1 MNKTSGAREYTHDI
15 ALEHVVTG
23 ASHADTDMVTI
34 PLALLAAVTACEALD
49 AALAAPLSL
58 DEDDHITYPDGGWE
72 AYLVVLGSFLGLIAT
87 FGTLNSVGAVQA
99 YVDSN
104 QLALVPTLTV
114 LWIFLIYI
122 ALLFL
127 VGVVVGP
134 YFDAR
139 GLFQPMVAG
148 TVLLAIGYMCLA
160 ECTHVWQFV
169 LAFSICLG
177 VGNALCITPLI
188 LVISHWFLRKRGR
201 ATLSATIGGLVGGV
215 VIPLMLR
222 LLYPKVGFKWAI
234 RILGFFCVG
243 CMVCAIFLAR
253 ARLGPTPP
261 SERKRGH
268 RLARLGH
275 LGHRLFDYTA
285 LKDWR
290 FIFLTLGVWATELAL
305 MSAIT
310 YLPLYLMSHGMSEL
324 ELYLLVTIFNATGIA
339 GRIIP
344 GYLSD
349 IIGHYNIMVLTM
361 VGTIVLTFVV
371 WLPFGHLLQGMWAF
385 SAIFGFFSATILSL
399 TPVCLGVITPTDVFG
414 QRYGLMYFFVSLAN
428 LGMIPVGGAIIG
440 KGSHAEYQHF
450 VEFVGAFAAFGTL
463 CWWATRYFIVG
474 NKLNAKI

>member
-1 MNKTSGAREYTHDI
+1 MNKSSGAREYTHDI
-15 ALEHVVTG
+15 VLEHVVTG
-23 ASHADTDMVTI
+23 ASRIDADMVTI
-34 PLALLAAVTACEALD
+34 PLAPLMVLPSSLTLESLALPVD
-49 AALAAPLSL
+49 
-58 DEDDHITYPDGGWE
+58 DEDHIHYPDGGWE
-72 AYLVVLGSFLGLIAT
+72 AYLVVLGSFIGLIAT

-114 LWIFLIYI
+114 LWIFSIYI
-122 ALLFL
+122 ALLFF

-148 TVLLAIGYMCLA
+148 TILLAVGYMCLA
-160 ECTHVWQFV
+160 ECTRVWQFV

-188 LVISHWFLRKRGR
+188 AVISHWFYRKRGR
-201 ATLSATIGGLVGGV
+201 ATSVATIGGSIGGV

-243 CMVCAIFLAR
+243 CMICAIFLAR
-253 ARLGPTPP
+253 ARLGPQPQT
-261 SERKRGH
+261 ERRKGH
-268 RLARLGH
+268 RLAH
-275 LGHRLFDYTA
+275 LSHKLFDYSA

-290 FIFLTLGVWATELAL
+290 FVFLTLGVWATELAL

-310 YLPLYLMSHGMSEL
+310 YLPLYLMTHGMSEL

-339 GRIIP
+339 GRVIP

-361 VGTIVLTFVV
+361 IGTIISTFVI
-371 WLPFGHLLQGMWAF
+371 WLPFGHLALGMWAF

-440 KGSHAEYQHF
+440 KGSYAEYNHF
-450 VEFVGAFAAFGTL
+450 VEFVGAFAGFGTL
-463 CWWATRYFIVG
+463 CWYGCRYFIVG